1 MERLKKDTKRIQEAV
16 FKMQTLLDELLELSR
31 IGQLMDPPEDV
42 PFEDL
47 VKEALNVVQGR
58 LDQRGVAV
66 HAQPNLPLV
75 HVDKPRLIEV
85 LQNLLDNAAKYM
97 GDQSNPYI
105 EIGQDGVEEDKAI
118 FFVKDN
124 GMGIAPEHHD
134 RIFGL
139 FDKLDAKSEGTGVG
153 LALVKRII
161 EVHGGSIWVQSEEGL
176 GATFYFTLPAT
187 REP

>member
-1 MERLKKDTKRIQEAV
+1 
-16 FKMQTLLDELLELSR
+16 
-31 IGQLMDPPEDV
+31 
-42 PFEDL
+42 
-47 VKEALNVVQGR
+47 
-58 LDQRGVAV
+58 
-66 HAQPNLPLV
+66 
-75 HVDKPRLIEV
+75 
-85 LQNLLDNAAKYM
+85 M